1 MEGIFPVHANSFF
14 IVSRDGAFNQ
24 ILTYDYYDPSGYY
37 SLLTHRPLDFK
48 KEINKLW
55 SNMQDFLDEETI
67 KVNDVVVRPLVKH
80 VDIEHRGS
88 ETTPFLTWIIYFEGR
103 FSKGNNIFE
112 TWTEE
117 ERATYDFEVYWYFP
131 PKTAIIEI
139 DSPMDYD
146 PQDNILILWARK
158 GDEVGGYE
166 KIVFK
171 LAGGVV
177 KED

>member
-37 SLLTHRPLDFK
+37 SQLTHRPIDFK
-48 KEINKLW
+48 KEIDKLW

-67 KVNDVVVRPLVKH
+67 KINGTVTRPLVKH

-103 FSKGNNIFE
+103 FNKGSNIFE
-112 TWTEE
+112 SWAEE
-117 ERATYDFEVYWYFP
+117 ERAAYDFEVYWYFP
-131 PKTAIIEI
+131 PKTAITEI

-146 PQDNILILWARK
+146 SQDNTLILWARK
-158 GDEVGGYE
+158 GDKVGGYE
-166 KIVFK
+166 RIIFNIP
-171 LAGGVV
+171 ARGV
-177 KED
+177 KKD

>member
-1 MEGIFPVHANSFF
+1 MV
-14 IVSRDGAFNQ
+14 
-24 ILTYDYYDPSGYY
+24 
-37 SLLTHRPLDFK
+37 
-48 KEINKLW
+48 
-55 SNMQDFLDEETI
+55 
-67 KVNDVVVRPLVKH
+67 
-80 VDIEHRGS
+80 
-88 ETTPFLTWIIYFEGR
+88 IYFEGR

-112 TWTEE
+112 SWTEE

-131 PKTAIIEI
+131 PKTAIIEV